1 MHRLQI
7 LFTLHY
13 CIVIMLLAIF
23 HSIYRVG
30 GPRNTLTLQNVLVLI
45 SGVDA
50 GDWIMRG
57 WIWAV
62 LYV

>member
-1 MHRLQI
+1 
-7 LFTLHY
+7 
-13 CIVIMLLAIF
+13 MLLAIF